1 MQWAQTWQ
9 LTVSVNKCCILNVGK
24 SRYAPRDFYLDSAA
38 LSCAPLCRDLG
49 VIVSEDLKP
58 TAHIK
63 QMVAKA
69 HQRSNAILRSFVS
82 RDIDLLV
89 RAFSVYVL
97 PLLEYNSVVWSPQSV
112 QDIELVE
119 RVQRRFTKRL
129 PGLKSYTYARRLEH
143 YQVSNWDVRLHADLV
158 WCYCIYFNLV
168 DINFDD
174 VFSHLVLLLILV
186 ATSTNCT
193 NCILGVILVV
203 SFSPSVLWMFG
214 THCHQ
219 A

>member
-1 MQWAQTWQ
+1 MRSVMSWLGCHCVRGPKTHSPHQTDGRQ
-9 LTVSVNKCCILNVGK
+9 SSST
-24 SRYAPRDFYLDSAA
+24 
-38 LSCAPLCRDLG
+38 
-49 VIVSEDLKP
+49 LKRNI
-58 TAHIK
+58 T
-63 QMVAKA
+63 QFCVAWYWL
-69 HQRSNAILRSFVS
+69 IG
-82 RDIDLLV
+82 LV

-119 RVQRRFTKRL
+119 RAQRRFTKRL

-143 YQVSNWDVRLHADLV
+143 LKLPSLELRRLHADLV
-158 WCYCIYFNLV
+158 WCYRIYFNLV

-174 VFSHLVLLLILV
+174 FSHLVLLLILV
-186 ATSTNCT
+186 ATSINCT
-193 NCILGVILVV
+193 NCIIGVILVV

-214 THCHQ
+214 TRCHQ

>member
-1 MQWAQTWQ
+1 
-9 LTVSVNKCCILNVGK
+9 
-24 SRYAPRDFYLDSAA
+24 
-38 LSCAPLCRDLG
+38 
-49 VIVSEDLKP
+49 
-58 TAHIK
+58 
-63 QMVAKA
+63 MVAKA
-69 HQRSNAILRSFVS
+69 HQRSNAILCSFVS

-143 YQVSNWDVRLHADLV
+143 LKLPSLELRRLHADLV
-158 WCYCIYFNLV
+158 WCYRIYFNLV

-174 VFSHLVLLLILV
+174 FFTFSAVTNRLLV

-193 NCILGVILVV
+193 NCILGVILVAV
-203 SFSPSVLWMFG
+203 FSPSVL
-214 THCHQ
+214 
-219 A
+219 